1 MIPIFSTLNMMQ
13 RALEVQQEAIQTTGN
28 NISNANTDG
37 YSRQRVNMTASTP
50 YPSIGMNAAGGAGQI
65 GTGVDADSIQ
75 RIRDS
80 FLDLQV
86 RYNENQNG
94 YWSTVDSQ
102 YSQMEDIVAP
112 TDNDLSSVL
121 DTFWSSLQDMASNS
135 GTSGT
140 GAVVLQ
146 DGQEVADTFNYI
158 ATSLN
163 QVQSNTNQQITEVTN
178 QVNNLADQINSLNKE
193 ITTLEANGYVTND
206 LYDTRDNLVDQLS
219 QLVNVKVS
227 TVPSGGNPSALAVG
241 KYTIELTDENGNSL
255 GTLVDGTNLSANHL
269 STTIDNTT
277 DPDSPSVKIDLADGD
292 GNSITTL
299 TDTTDTSS
307 SATSLYGKLQGL
319 VDTYTNDFPS
329 VLKSLDNLAN
339 TLTTNFNAAYA
350 GSAGSQSS
358 GITEFFTSASS
369 DGKVTA
375 ATIQVNSALK
385 SGDIT
390 ANSATDGSGGNSSA
404 TAMANV
410 IASDKYDVD
419 GNVTDTGSG
428 ETLKNYLADLIGQIG
443 VNAQSADQFS
453 TSTQTMLTTSQNN
466 RSSVSGVSM
475 DEEMVNLIQY
485 QHAYSSAAK
494 VVTTLNEMLDTLI
507 NIAG

>member
-206 LYDTRDNLVDQLS
+206 LYV
-219 QLVNVKVS
+219 
-227 TVPSGGNPSALAVG
+227 
-241 KYTIELTDENGNSL
+241 
-255 GTLVDGTNLSANHL
+255 
-269 STTIDNTT
+269 
-277 DPDSPSVKIDLADGD
+277 
-292 GNSITTL
+292 
-299 TDTTDTSS
+299 
-307 SATSLYGKLQGL
+307 
-319 VDTYTNDFPS
+319 
-329 VLKSLDNLAN
+329 
-339 TLTTNFNAAYA
+339 
-350 GSAGSQSS
+350 
-358 GITEFFTSASS
+358 
-369 DGKVTA
+369 
-375 ATIQVNSALK
+375 
-385 SGDIT
+385 
-390 ANSATDGSGGNSSA
+390 
-404 TAMANV
+404 
-410 IASDKYDVD
+410 
-419 GNVTDTGSG
+419 
-428 ETLKNYLADLIGQIG
+428 
-443 VNAQSADQFS
+443 
-453 TSTQTMLTTSQNN
+453 
-466 RSSVSGVSM
+466 
-475 DEEMVNLIQY
+475 
-485 QHAYSSAAK
+485 
-494 VVTTLNEMLDTLI
+494 
-507 NIAG
+507 